1 MRNGHDTMLEALLL
15 ADRCLQPD
23 ARATALAA
31 RHDPLRIDL
40 PPFGAGEGG
49 APSVA
54 GLRGMSALYLQA
66 ELEQAG
72 IVSVAELLA
81 REWDTLSV
89 TSDEAAELLEEFS
102 RRSRDWY
109 DRDGRD
115 RIFARLFG
123 LGRLAGEGSG
133 ATSNR
138 GFENRLASV
147 CLALVRHG
155 DGWRFGERPSAARE
169 AGLRHA
175 GRALLA
181 DLAPRES
188 GNTLHAGRRIQQQLQ
203 LAIEL
208 LRHPAVGA
216 LFGAR
221 GLWDTLRRVMG
232 ADAPDFARIL
242 DRGQS
247 GQRILLWLADVL
259 PHVVDP
265 ADTRSLLEADS
276 PLYRFAASWLEASGL
291 ELAPA
296 ALQRVA

>member
-1 MRNGHDTMLEALLL
+1 MQNGRETLLEALLL
-15 ADRCLQPD
+15 ADRSLQPE
-23 ARATALAA
+23 AGALAA
-31 RHDPLRIDL
+31 RRDPLRIDL

-49 APSVA
+49 APTVA

-72 IVSVAELLA
+72 IIPVAELLA
-81 REWDTLSV
+81 REWGSLDL
-89 TSDEAAELLEEFS
+89 TSNEAAELLEEFA

-123 LGRLAGEGSG
+123 LGRMAGETAG
-133 ATSNR
+133 AANR

-147 CLALVRHG
+147 CLSLVKHG
-155 DGWRFGERPSAARE
+155 DGWRFGEQPSASRD

-188 GNTLHAGRRIQQQLQ
+188 DNTLLAGRRIQQQLQ
-203 LAIEL
+203 LAIEVL
-208 LRHPAVGA
+208 QHPAIGA

-221 GLWDTLRRVMG
+221 GLWDTLRRVLG
-232 ADAPDFARIL
+232 ADAPDFARVL

-247 GQRILLWLADVL
+247 GQRIMLWLADVL
-259 PHVVDP
+259 PQVVDP
-265 ADTRSLLEADS
+265 ADTKQLLQADS